1 MTMQESHTTLRV
13 KIESK
18 PDGGFVSVSE
28 NPQLNFEG
36 ATREEVENK
45 VRQQL
50 VQILGPQV
58 AGMLPTNFSDPSFVR
73 ENVATPDKIKM
84 NIKKSFNIT
93 VNKSNGTTSEFSHTF
108 GSNPSSHSPDF
119 VSSSSSSEENFG
131 PVRRTGDGSAAMLM
145 LRILIAGIVLLAI
158 LFLIRR
164 ELRSTRICKSPRRT
178 RSTRSYFGL
187 FSS

>member
-1 MTMQESHTTLRV
+1 MTMQESHLTLRV

-18 PDGGFVSVSE
+18 PDGGYVSTSP

-45 VRQQL
+45 VRAQL

-58 AGMLPTNFSDPSFVR
+58 AGMLPQNFSDGTAVR
-73 ENVATPDKIKM
+73 EQVATPDKIKM

-93 VNKSNGTTSEFSHTF
+93 VNKGNGSVSEFSHTF
-108 GSNPSSHSPDF
+108 GAPASSSPDF
-119 VSSSSSSEENFG
+119 VSSSSSSEEDFG

-145 LRILIAGIVLLAI
+145 LRILIAGIVVLAI

-164 ELRSTRICKSPRRT
+164 
-178 RSTRSYFGL
+178 
-187 FSS
+187 